1 MTSFEDRT
9 RELLAR
15 ARSLEADGYE
25 RASVVDETRADELA
39 ELYEEIGHDVVVVK
53 GAVQGEGIDCHAC
66 LLEPGLVTL
75 YVRKKGTD
83 LFSGPRGPS

>member
-1 MTSFEDRT
+1 MTSFERET
-9 RELLAR
+9 RELLER
-15 ARSLEADGYE
+15 ARQLAAEGYE

-39 ELYEEIGHDVVVVK
+39 ELYDEIGHDVVVLP

-66 LLEPGLVTL
+66 LQEPGLVTL

-83 LFSGPRGPS
+83 LFS